1 MPDDRDRLRVLHSG
15 DSASVAARV
24 RAQERRAQVLRLRL
38 AGVPFDQIGQQ
49 LDPPVTRQRAHQLYR
64 DALAQIVREP
74 AEEVVKAD
82 LERLDML
89 WRALIAR
96 ALAGSARH
104 AEVGIRVLE
113 RRAKMLGLDAPTRTE
128 VLTLDA
134 IDAEIRQLEAELA
147 RRAAGGAAGGAAAA
161 ADAAD

>member
-49 LDPPVTRQRAHQLYR
+49 LDPPVSRQRAHQLYR

-74 AEEVVKAD
+74 AEETVKAD

-89 WRALIAR
+89 WRAVIAR

-113 RRAKMLGLDAPTRTE
+113 RRARMLGLDAPTRTE
-128 VLTLDA
+128 LRMTVEEVEALDH
-134 IDAEIRQLEAELA
+134 EIEALLA
-147 RRAAGGAAGGAAAA
+147 AAGHLDEPAGDDLDGG
-161 ADAAD
+161 